1 MDLERRKMMRNLQIV
16 VACVL
21 IASAGLTQALADGGG
36 SSGRNSRL
44 APYQQLIEEEKYQA
58 AIDKLQAALKDA
70 PNDADLLN
78 LTAYSQRK
86 LQRFDEAL
94 VNYQKALQIDPDHL
108 GANEYLGELYLQLGQ
123 LDKALERLEVLDKE
137 CFFGCEEYDD
147 LKEAIEKYRTG
158 NQ

>member
-1 MDLERRKMMRNLQIV
+1 MRNVHIIL
-16 VACVL
+16 AFVL
-21 IASAGLTQALADGGG
+21 IAGTGLTQAFADGGNSARG
-36 SSGRNSRL
+36 SRL

>member
-1 MDLERRKMMRNLQIV
+1 MRNLQII

-21 IASAGLTQALADGGG
+21 FAGAGLIQAFADGGG
-36 SSGRNSRL
+36 SGRGSRL

-58 AIDKLQAALKDA
+58 AIDELQAALKEA
-70 PNDADLLN
+70 PDDADLLN

-86 LQRFDEAL
+86 LLRFDEAL

-137 CFFGCEEYDD
+137 CFFGCEEYDE
-147 LKEAIEKYRTG
+147 LKEAIENYRAQ